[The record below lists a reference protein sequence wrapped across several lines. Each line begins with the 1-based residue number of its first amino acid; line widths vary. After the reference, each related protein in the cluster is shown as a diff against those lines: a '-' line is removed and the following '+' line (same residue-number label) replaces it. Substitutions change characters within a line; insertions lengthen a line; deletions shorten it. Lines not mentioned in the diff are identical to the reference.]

1 MGRGHTAVDGRYSLK
16 EKCGVLAAYSLS
28 GYDVAP
34 MLVRGLEAL
43 QHRGQE
49 SWGIRVRG
57 HKTFKRMGLAVEGL
71 SGRVLGWKGQSGI
84 GHVRYSTKGRTILE
98 NAHPI
103 DIGED
108 FSLAQNGTIA
118 NHENLFA
125 RMKGEFSLNHS
136 VTDTKLLG
144 LRLQQSLRGGDDWF
158 TAMEKVSHELTG
170 AYSLV
175 FITNEGDIY
184 AARDPQG
191 FRPLSL
197 GYHIP
202 TSTHLVAS
210 ESCAFASVDAKLI
223 RDIRPGEIVKV
234 SKEGLLSRLFA
245 KRVQRAHCSF
255 EYTYFAHPSS
265 IIEGISVYE
274 ARKRVGRLLAQRV
287 PLKGDV
293 VIPVPDSARPAA
305 LGYSEE
311 SGIPME
317 EGLMKDRYRK
327 RGTMRSFIE
336 PSQGSRAEIVKQMI
350 PITSTVVGKDVIL
363 VDDSV
368 VRGTSSKIVVRV
380 LRNAGAKSVKI
391 VVTFPPVRHPCYM
404 GIDFPTRQEL
414 VARGPIRGDKD
425 LTEISKTVASRIDAD
440 QVVYNDSSNL
450 SKGIGLPLT
459 DLCHSCTTGNYSCLG
474 TPTLNFKT
482 RTQMKS

>member
-1 MGRGHTAVDGRYSLK
+1 M
-16 EKCGVLAAYSLS
+16 
-28 GYDVAP
+28 AP

-57 HKTFKRMGLAVEGL
+57 HKTFRRMGLAVEGL
-71 SGRVLGWKGQSGI
+71 RGHVLGWKGQSGI
-84 GHVRYSTKGRTILE
+84 GHVRYSTKGRTTLQ

-118 NHENLFA
+118 NYESLFT
-125 RMKGEFSLNHS
+125 RMKLEFSLRHGE
-136 VTDTKLLG
+136 TDTKLLG
-144 LRLQQSLRGGDDWF
+144 LRLQQILRGGDDWF
-158 TAMEKVSHELTG
+158 TAMETVSHELTG

-175 FITNEGDIY
+175 FMTQEGNIY

-191 FRPLSL
+191 FRPLCL
-197 GYHIP
+197 GYHVS
-202 TSTHLVAS
+202 TSTHLIAS
-210 ESCAFASVDAKLI
+210 ESCAFASVGAELV

-234 SKEGLLSRLFA
+234 SQEGLLSKLFA
-245 KRVQRAHCSF
+245 KGVQKAHCSF

-265 IIEGISVYE
+265 VIEGIGVYE
-274 ARKRVGRLLAQRV
+274 ARKRVGRLLAKRV

-311 SGIPME
+311 SGIPMD

-327 RGTMRSFIE
+327 KGTLRSFIE
-336 PSQGSRAEIVKQMI
+336 PSQGSRADIVKQMI
-350 PITSTVVGKDVIL
+350 PITSTVAGKDVIL

-368 VRGTSSKIVVRV
+368 VRGTSSKIIVRA
-380 LRNAGAKSVKI
+380 LRNAGAKSVKV

-414 VARGPIRGDKD
+414 IARGPAREDKD
-425 LTEISKTVASRIDAD
+425 LAAISKTVASRIGAD
-440 QVVYNDSSNL
+440 QVVYNDNSNL

-459 DLCHSCTTGNYSCLG
+459 DLCHSCTTGDYSCLG
-474 TPTLNFKT
+474 DPILEFKT
-482 RTQMKS
+482 RAQMKG